1 MNLFFNS
8 ALAETATASASGTG
22 DMLSMIIMIVV
33 MVVVFYFLLIRPQR
47 KKDKAVKDMLSA
59 LKVGDRICTIGG
71 IIGRVVAVTEET
83 ITLETTSNHTRL
95 KMYKWAIRNKIEKDD
110 LAHDS
115 KVKAKANE
123 SEEEK

>member
-1 MNLFFNS
+1 MPSVQKYLYY
-8 ALAETATASASGTG
+8 G
-22 DMLSMIIMIVV
+22 MIILLIVL
-33 MVVVFYFLLIRPQR
+33 FYVLLIRPQR
-47 KKDKAVKDMLSA
+47 KREKADQAMRNSIMT
-59 LKVGDRICTIGG
+59 GDRICTIGG

-110 LAHDS
+110 LANDS

>member
-1 MNLFFNS
+1 M
-8 ALAETATASASGTG
+8 T
-22 DMLSMIIMIVV
+22 
-33 MVVVFYFLLIRPQR
+33 
-47 KKDKAVKDMLSA
+47 
-59 LKVGDRICTIGG
+59 GDRICTIGG

-115 KVKAKANE
+115 KVKAKANA
-123 SEEEK
+123 SEDEK